1 MRPFYEQIKPIRA
14 NRQNQL
20 DFPLHLHDAVEIVYV
35 LQGSSTVLL
44 ENQRLPLAVG
54 DLFLSFPN
62 QVHGYE
68 NSRNF
73 LGYVIVMTSQSLPA
87 FQSLLKENQPMNPI
101 LHPEGAVAENLRAL
115 LALMWAD
122 RHTDSPTLLQ
132 GYGQVL
138 LSKILPLFHLTT
150 NAQTSGVLQA
160 VLHHINLH
168 YKEPLTRDEIATA
181 VGYSPGHIS
190 HIFTEAMGIGLTQ
203 YITMLRMDEA
213 RRLLRSTRLPVSH
226 IAMQLGFSS
235 IRSFNRFFSQRMR
248 MTPTQYRKT

>member
-1 MRPFYEQIKPIRA
+1 MCLLGLESFDQT
-14 NRQNQL
+14 L

-101 LHPEGAVAENLRAL
+101 FHPEGAVAENLNRL
-115 LALMWAD
+115 LELMWTD

-150 NAQTSGVLQA
+150 NA
-160 VLHHINLH
+160 
-168 YKEPLTRDEIATA
+168 
-181 VGYSPGHIS
+181 
-190 HIFTEAMGIGLTQ
+190 
-203 YITMLRMDEA
+203 
-213 RRLLRSTRLPVSH
+213 
-226 IAMQLGFSS
+226 
-235 IRSFNRFFSQRMR
+235 
-248 MTPTQYRKT
+248 